1 VTPSTAAFPTIRG
14 VSCVLVHAPGL
25 LRYGSKP
32 SRELAK
38 QDGAVL
44 ERFRAK
50 LRSFSDAVAYPANQ
64 AFIGNLAPEE
74 LWDREEPW
82 WRHGIAGA
90 SARGPVGEI
99 IPEDAFWGLL
109 RLADEF
115 GLVRI
120 ARDRLEH
127 ARELLR
133 ASSLWTD
140 AALDRVTAP
149 SGPPADANVSALER
163 SGPTTPARS
172 ADSEL
177 PLYAADGSIVG
188 AVGRG
193 YPDDAT
199 QTPDVLLE
207 NLACKA
213 SGALAIR
220 HLICQLGLDARE
232 VDYVLGCGEEAVGD
246 RYQRGGGSLSKAM
259 AEMAGCA
266 LSTGSDVKAFCCA
279 PVHALVLAGALVS
292 SGVQRNVVVV
302 GGGSLA
308 KLGMKMLGHLGKD
321 MPLLEDCLAAIAILV
336 GPMDDSRVR
345 LRIDAVGKHTIASGG
360 SAGAIYEALV
370 SAPLDRM
377 GLRITDVD
385 KYAVE
390 LHNPEITVPA
400 GSGNVPR
407 TNYRTIASLAVRRN
421 ELGRE
426 GIDGF
431 ERRHGMPGFVPTQ
444 GHIPA
449 ALPYLAHALPR
460 LREGTLRRALFIA
473 KGSLFLGKMTN
484 MADGMS
490 VLVDRAD

>member
-1 VTPSTAAFPTIRG
+1 MREAAAYPTIRG
-14 VSCVLVHAPGL
+14 VACLLVHTPGL

-32 SRELAK
+32 SREIGR
-38 QDGAVL
+38 DGILPKVQGA
-44 ERFRAK
+44 
-50 LRSFSDAVAYPANQ
+50 LRGFADAVAYPPNQ
-64 AFIGNLAPEE
+64 AFIGNIAPED
-74 LWDREEPW
+74 LWQRPEPW
-82 WRHGIAGA
+82 WRHGIPDA
-90 SARGPVGEI
+90 SARGPFGEI
-99 IPEDAFWGLL
+99 LGEDAFWGLL

-115 GLVRI
+115 GLVQVAP
-120 ARDRLEH
+120 ARLDR
-127 ARELLR
+127 ASELLR
-133 ASSLWTD
+133 ATGLWTD
-140 AALDRVTAP
+140 ADLERIVQPPRRP
-149 SGPPADANVSALER
+149 SDANVSALER
-163 SGPTTPARS
+163 SDTTSPLS
-172 ADSEL
+172 ADGAL
-177 PLYAADGSIVG
+177 PLFAADGSAAG
-188 AVGRG
+188 TVGRG

-213 SGALAIR
+213 SGAAAIR
-220 HLICQLGLDARE
+220 SLLRQLDLDPRE
-232 VDYVLGCGEEAVGD
+232 IDYVLGCGEEAVGD

-279 PVHALVLAGALVS
+279 PVHALVMAGALVQ
-292 SGVQRNVVVV
+292 SGVHRNVLVV

-308 KLGMKMLGHLGKD
+308 KLGMKMLGHLAKD
-321 MPLLEDCLAAIAILV
+321 MPLLEDCLAAVAILV
-336 GPMDDSRVR
+336 GPADGSPVR
-345 LRIDAVGKHTIASGG
+345 LRIDAVGKHTVGSGG

-370 SAPLDRM
+370 SAPLDRA
-377 GLRITDVD
+377 GLRIIDVD

-421 ELGRE
+421 ELLRDE
-426 GIDGF
+426 IDGF

-449 ALPYLAHALPR
+449 ALPFLAHALPR
-460 LREGTLRRALFIA
+460 LRNGTLRRALFIA

-490 VLVDRAD
+490 VLVDRAT